1 LKKVAGEDYNKF
13 KCEGVVL
20 YGPEGECLCKF
31 TNVNELDKLFEE
43 GKATPELLSHIHA
56 EKEKALT
63 NEYNNPSKDFP
74 RFINFMDYID
84 GLDSNPNREKVLEMV
99 EDGIT
104 DPNEYKKYVSL
115 QEFLDCYNLDSM
127 TNLEELGIC

>member
-1 LKKVAGEDYNKF
+1 MD
-13 KCEGVVL
+13 
-20 YGPEGECLCKF
+20 
-31 TNVNELDKLFEE
+31 ELDKIFEE
-43 GKATPELLSHIHA
+43 GKATPELLNHIHA

-63 NEYNNPSKDFP
+63 DEYNNPSKDFS

-84 GLDSNPNREKVLEMV
+84 GLDGNPNKEKVLEMI